1 MENCKNWT
9 TAVWGF
15 LAFLG
20 HILIRW
26 SYILPSSSKN
36 SKQSSKLARI
46 TGGTG
51 GAAIT
56 ITRPSNWGETHRGL
70 VFPKYLLLSHLLR
83 FSVALILFSSC
94 CCCCCCL
101 PKVICLRC
109 RHCVDCNVRSLENGS
124 SNTRGSQLANTSV
137 HLLFQPS
144 MWLGSAAEKPLHLL
158 SSPLRSR
165 GYQDAS
171 FLSPGIGNSF
181 PVATCHCER
190 EMRKLILENAYRQ
203 LFQFKMQEEVQN
215 PRMFC
220 PFSLKKKFSN
230 RPEKEGD
237 WAAGDSAG
245 GTIFRKW
252 EQKNTIF
259 FVFWSDIF
267 PAGYL
272 PF

>member
-46 TGGTG
+46 TGRTG

-83 FSVALILFSSC
+83 FFVALILFSS

-124 SNTRGSQLANTSV
+124 SNTRGSRLANTSV

-190 EMRKLILENAYRQ
+190 EMRKLILGSTHRQ
-203 LFQFKMQEEVQN
+203 LFSSKCRRKFKIQECFVH
-215 PRMFC
+215 
-220 PFSLKKKFSN
+220 SLQKKVFKSSW
-230 RPEKEGD
+230 EGR
-237 WAAGDSAG
+237 WLSG
-245 GTIFRKW
+245 GR
-252 EQKNTIF
+252 
-259 FVFWSDIF
+259 
-267 PAGYL
+267 
-272 PF
+272 

>member
-1 MENCKNWT
+1 MGIFS
-9 TAVWGF
+9 V
-15 LAFLG
+15 LG
-20 HILIRW
+20 THLDKMILYFTKFQQEFKAIKQ
-26 SYILPSSSKN
+26 ISKDN
-36 SKQSSKLARI
+36 
-46 TGGTG
+46 GTDEGG
-51 GAAIT
+51 GAAKT

-144 MWLGSAAEKPLHLL
+144 MWLGSAAQKPLHLL

-190 EMRKLILENAYRQ
+190 EMRKLILGNTHRQ

-220 PFSLKKKFSN
+220 PFSLKKSFQIVLRRKVTERREIVQAAPFSGN
-230 RPEKEGD
+230 ENKK
-237 WAAGDSAG
+237 
-245 GTIFRKW
+245 T
-252 EQKNTIF
+252 QF
-259 FVFWSDIF
+259 FLFSDLTF
-267 PAGYL
+267 SRQVTCHSSRV
-272 PF
+272 

>member
-26 SYILPSSSKN
+26 SYILPNSSKN
-36 SKQSSKLARI
+36 SKQPSKLARI
-46 TGGTG
+46 TGRTKG
-51 GAAIT
+51 GGCNNNNKT
-56 ITRPSNWGETHRGL
+56 VKLGRGL

-124 SNTRGSQLANTSV
+124 SNTRGSRLANTSV

-144 MWLGSAAEKPLHLL
+144 MWLGSAAQKPLHLL
-158 SSPLRSR
+158 S
-165 GYQDAS
+165 
-171 FLSPGIGNSF
+171 
-181 PVATCHCER
+181 
-190 EMRKLILENAYRQ
+190 
-203 LFQFKMQEEVQN
+203 
-215 PRMFC
+215 
-220 PFSLKKKFSN
+220 
-230 RPEKEGD
+230 
-237 WAAGDSAG
+237 
-245 GTIFRKW
+245 
-252 EQKNTIF
+252 
-259 FVFWSDIF
+259 
-267 PAGYL
+267 
-272 PF
+272 

>member
-1 MENCKNWT
+1 MPTLCWLQCPFTWKRLLQHKGLT
-9 TAVWGF
+9 IGK
-15 LAFLG
+15 
-20 HILIRW
+20 HI
-26 SYILPSSSKN
+26 
-36 SKQSSKLARI
+36 
-46 TGGTG
+46 
-51 GAAIT
+51 
-56 ITRPSNWGETHRGL
+56 
-70 VFPKYLLLSHLLR
+70 
-83 FSVALILFSSC
+83 
-94 CCCCCCL
+94 
-101 PKVICLRC
+101 
-109 RHCVDCNVRSLENGS
+109 RS
-124 SNTRGSQLANTSV
+124 TSIS
-137 HLLFQPS
+137 PS
-144 MWLGSAAEKPLHLL
+144 MWLGSAAQKPLHLL

-220 PFSLKKKFSN
+220 PFSLKKSFQIVLRRKVTERREIVQAAPFSGN
-230 RPEKEGD
+230 ENK
-237 WAAGDSAG
+237 
-245 GTIFRKW
+245 
-252 EQKNTIF
+252 KNTIF